1 MADPLDI
8 LTLDEAKQ
16 SLSIDL
22 TDLAADQGPLPRYV
36 TAVSRLLDSRIGPT
50 VQRTITG
57 EEHHDTCGR
66 CTVVL
71 RHRPVSAVAAVTEYR
86 DTTGTALA
94 AMSLTSHPADGFRFG
109 AYEPQAGLYDGIM
122 VRTAGDRTTTFQ
134 GPVAVTYTAGRAAS
148 TTSVD
153 ARIKHAAT
161 ICLENLWRDRQ
172 QTVGQFGEFDV
183 PIASFP
189 TFALPRAAADL
200 LAEELGQNE
209 PWGLA

>member
-22 TDLAADQGPLPRYV
+22 TDDRKDDVLPRYI

-50 VQRTITG
+50 VQRTVTA
-57 EEHHDTCGR
+57 EEHHDARGHCS
-66 CTVVL
+66 VVL
-71 RHRPVSAVAAVTEYR
+71 RHRPLTAVVSVTEYQG
-86 DTTGTALA
+86 TAGTALT
-94 AMSLTSHPADGFRFG
+94 AMSLTSHPSDGYRI
-109 AYEPQAGLYDGIM
+109 APYEPQSGLYDGTM
-122 VRTAGDRTTTFQ
+122 VRTSGDRVSTFR
-134 GPVAVTYTAGRAAS
+134 GPVAVTYTAGRTAS

-172 QTVGQFGEFDV
+172 QTAGQFGEFDV
-183 PIASFP
+183 PMASFP

-209 PWGLA
+209 PWGIA